1 MTSMPKAVPA
11 YIRHCAKHHSTE
23 SLISPKGGAMNPATL
38 SPTPE
43 ASIAIAVYARTFL
56 IIVHLLSKRENE
68 SPRRGFV

>member
-1 MTSMPKAVPA
+1 MPSVSRLATKS
-11 YIRHCAKHHSTE
+11 RNHSTE

-43 ASIAIAVYARTFL
+43 ASIAIAVYARTLL